1 MKTEMKSS
9 LKLFMRPFLVVLGF
23 MLLYALVH
31 AVLGFY
37 GEKDSASISQN
48 LEKTEIERQNS
59 ALSPKQEEA
68 NTTTTATE
76 ENPTKDS
83 PLPLETATQK
93 QENKQEIK
101 QETKQENKQETKQE
115 NKQETKQE
123 NKQETKQENKQ
134 ETKQENKQETK
145 QEQEKEN
152 EPKQNSASS
161 VQNNQKT
168 PTTPTI
174 GKKPLEYKVAVSG
187 VNVRAFPSTKGK
199 ILGSLAKD
207 KSVKVLEIQN
217 DWAKIEFSN
226 ETKGYV
232 FLKLLK
238 KAE

>member
-1 MKTEMKSS
+1 MKTEIKSS

-31 AVLGFY
+31 AALGFY
-37 GEKDSASISQN
+37 GEKDSTSISQN

-59 ALSPKQEEA
+59 TLSSKQEEA

-76 ENPTKDS
+76 ENPTKDP
-83 PLPLETATQK
+83 PLPLETTTQ
-93 QENKQEIK
+93 K
-101 QETKQENKQETKQE
+101 QETKQEI
-115 NKQETKQE
+115 
-123 NKQETKQENKQ
+123 
-134 ETKQENKQETK
+134 KQETK

-152 EPKQNSASS
+152 EPKQNSTPPI
-161 VQNNQKT
+161 QNNQKT
-168 PTTPTI
+168 LSTPTI

-199 ILGSLAKD
+199 IIGSLAKN

>member
-9 LKLFMRPFLVVLGF
+9 LKLFAQPLLVVLAF

-31 AVLGFY
+31 AALGFY
-37 GEKDSASISQN
+37 VKKDSVQINQN
-48 LEKTEIERQNS
+48 LEKTETERQNS
-59 ALSPKQEEA
+59 ALLPKQEES

-83 PLPLETATQK
+83 LLPLETAA
-93 QENKQEIK
+93 QEKETKQEIK
-101 QETKQENKQETKQE
+101 QEN
-115 NKQETKQE
+115 
-123 NKQETKQENKQ
+123 
-134 ETKQENKQETK
+134 K

-152 EPKQNSASS
+152 EPKQDS
-161 VQNNQKT
+161 VSPIQNNQKT
-168 PTTPTI
+168 PTTPTM

-199 ILGSLAKD
+199 ILGLLSKD

-217 DWAKIEFSN
+217 DWAEIEFSN
-226 ETKGYV
+226 KTKGYV

>member
-1 MKTEMKSS
+1 M
-9 LKLFMRPFLVVLGF
+9 
-23 MLLYALVH
+23 LYALVH
-31 AVLGFY
+31 IVLGFY

-59 ALSPKQEEA
+59 TLSPKQEET

-93 QENKQEIK
+93 QENKQE
-101 QETKQENKQETKQE
+101 
-115 NKQETKQE
+115 
-123 NKQETKQENKQ
+123 
-134 ETKQENKQETK
+134 TKQENKQETK
-145 QEQEKEN
+145 QEQEEEN
-152 EPKQNSASS
+152 EPKQNSASTA
-161 VQNNQKT
+161 QNNQKT
-168 PTTPTI
+168 LSTPTI
-174 GKKPLEYKVAVSG
+174 GKKPLEYKAAVSG
-187 VNVRAFPSTKGK
+187 VNVRAFPSTKSK
-199 ILGSLAKD
+199 ILGSLAKN

>member
-23 MLLYALVH
+23 MLLYALAH
-31 AVLGFY
+31 AALGFY
-37 GEKDSASISQN
+37 AKKDSASISQN

-83 PLPLETATQK
+83 PLPLETPTQEK
-93 QENKQEIK
+93 ENKQE
-101 QETKQENKQETKQE
+101 N
-115 NKQETKQE
+115 
-123 NKQETKQENKQ
+123 
-134 ETKQENKQETK
+134 K

-152 EPKQNSASS
+152 EPKQNSASPT
-161 VQNNQKT
+161 QNNQKT
-168 PTTPTI
+168 LSTPTI

-187 VNVRAFPSTKGK
+187 VNVRAFPSTKSK

>member
-9 LKLFMRPFLVVLGF
+9 LKLFVRPFLVVLGF
-23 MLLYALVH
+23 MLLYALAH
-31 AVLGFY
+31 AALGFY
-37 GEKDSASISQN
+37 AKKDSASINQN
-48 LEKTEIERQNS
+48 LEKSEIERQNS

-68 NTTTTATE
+68 NATTTATE
-76 ENPTKDS
+76 ENPAKDS
-83 PLPLETATQK
+83 PLPLETAMQEK
-93 QENKQEIK
+93 ENKQE
-101 QETKQENKQETKQE
+101 N
-115 NKQETKQE
+115 
-123 NKQETKQENKQ
+123 
-134 ETKQENKQETK
+134 K

-152 EPKQNSASS
+152 ELKQNSASPI
-161 VQNNQKT
+161 QNHQKT
-168 PTTPTI
+168 LSTPTI
-174 GKKPLEYKVAVSG
+174 GKKPLEYKVAVNS

>member
-9 LKLFMRPFLVVLGF
+9 LKLFVRPFLVVLGF

-31 AVLGFY
+31 AALGFY

-48 LEKTEIERQNS
+48 LEKTEIERS
-59 ALSPKQEEA
+59 STLSPKQEET

-83 PLPLETATQK
+83 PLPLETPTQEK
-93 QENKQEIK
+93 EN
-101 QETKQENKQETKQE
+101 
-115 NKQETKQE
+115 
-123 NKQETKQENKQ
+123 
-134 ETKQENKQETK
+134 KQENKQETK

-152 EPKQNSASS
+152 ESKQNSASPA
-161 VQNNQKT
+161 QNNQKT
-168 PTTPTI
+168 LSTPTI
-174 GKKPLEYKVAVSG
+174 GKKPLEYKAAVNS

-199 ILGSLAKD
+199 ILGSLAKN

-217 DWAKIEFSN
+217 DWAEIEFSN

>member
-23 MLLYALVH
+23 MLLYALAH
-31 AVLGFY
+31 AALGFY

-76 ENPTKDS
+76 ENPTKDP

-93 QENKQEIK
+93 QENKQE
-101 QETKQENKQETKQE
+101 N
-115 NKQETKQE
+115 
-123 NKQETKQENKQ
+123 
-134 ETKQENKQETK
+134 K

-152 EPKQNSASS
+152 EPKQNSASPI
-161 VQNNQKT
+161 QNNQKT
-168 PTTPTI
+168 FSTPTI

-199 ILGSLAKD
+199 ILGSLAKN

>member
-23 MLLYALVH
+23 MVLYALVH
-31 AVLGFY
+31 AALGFY

-68 NTTTTATE
+68 NTPPTATE
-76 ENPTKDS
+76 ENHTKDS
-83 PLPLETATQK
+83 PLPLETPTQEK
-93 QENKQEIK
+93 EN
-101 QETKQENKQETKQE
+101 KQENKQETIQE
-115 NKQETKQE
+115 N
-123 NKQETKQENKQ
+123 
-134 ETKQENKQETK
+134 K

-152 EPKQNSASS
+152 ELKQNSVSPI
-161 VQNNQKT
+161 QNNQKT
-168 PTTPTI
+168 LSTPTI

>member
-9 LKLFMRPFLVVLGF
+9 LKLFVQPFLVVLAF
-23 MLLYALVH
+23 MLLYALAH
-31 AVLGFY
+31 AALGFY
-37 GEKDSASISQN
+37 AKKDSAPIN
-48 LEKTEIERQNS
+48 PNIEKTETERQSN

-93 QENKQEIK
+93 QEIK
-101 QETKQENKQETKQE
+101 QER
-115 NKQETKQE
+115 
-123 NKQETKQENKQ
+123 
-134 ETKQENKQETK
+134 
-145 QEQEKEN
+145 EKEN
-152 EPKQNSASS
+152 EPKQNSASPI
-161 VQNNQKT
+161 QNNQKT
-168 PTTPTI
+168 PETPTI
-174 GKKPLEYKVAVSG
+174 GQKPLEYKVAVSG

-199 ILGSLAKD
+199 ILGLLAKD

-226 ETKGYV
+226 KTKGYV

>member
-9 LKLFMRPFLVVLGF
+9 LKLFVRPFLVVLGF
-23 MLLYALVH
+23 MLLYALAH
-31 AVLGFY
+31 AALGFY

-48 LEKTEIERQNS
+48 LEKTEMERQNS
-59 ALSPKQEEA
+59 ALSPKQEET

-83 PLPLETATQK
+83 PLPLETTTQK
-93 QENKQEIK
+93 QENKQEP
-101 QETKQENKQETKQE
+101 
-115 NKQETKQE
+115 
-123 NKQETKQENKQ
+123 
-134 ETKQENKQETK
+134 K

-152 EPKQNSASS
+152 EPKQNSASLI
-161 VQNNQKT
+161 QNHQKT
-168 PTTPTI
+168 LSTPTI
-174 GKKPLEYKVAVSG
+174 GKKPLEYKAAVNS

-199 ILGSLAKD
+199 ILGSLAKN

>member
-31 AVLGFY
+31 AALGFY
-37 GEKDSASISQN
+37 GEKDSASTSQN

-59 ALSPKQEEA
+59 VLSPKQEET

-93 QENKQEIK
+93 QEA
-101 QETKQENKQETKQE
+101 
-115 NKQETKQE
+115 
-123 NKQETKQENKQ
+123 KQENKQ

-152 EPKQNSASS
+152 EPKQNSASPT
-161 VQNNQKT
+161 QNNQKT
-168 PTTPTI
+168 LSTPTI
-174 GKKPLEYKVAVSG
+174 GKKPLEYKAAVNS

-199 ILGSLAKD
+199 ILGSLAKN

-217 DWAKIEFSN
+217 DWAEIEFSN

>member
-9 LKLFMRPFLVVLGF
+9 LKLFAQPLLVVLAF
-23 MLLYALVH
+23 MLLYALAH

-37 GEKDSASISQN
+37 VKKDSAPISPN
-48 LEKTEIERQNS
+48 VEKTKTERQNS

-76 ENPTKDS
+76 ESLTKDTAP
-83 PLPLETATQK
+83 PLDTAAQ
-93 QENKQEIK
+93 K
-101 QETKQENKQETKQE
+101 QETKQEI
-115 NKQETKQE
+115 
-123 NKQETKQENKQ
+123 
-134 ETKQENKQETK
+134 K

-152 EPKQNSASS
+152 EPKQNSVPP

-168 PTTPTI
+168 PTTPLM

-199 ILGSLAKD
+199 ILGLLLKN

-217 DWAKIEFSN
+217 DWAEIEFSH

>member
-1 MKTEMKSS
+1 MKSS

-23 MLLYALVH
+23 MLLYALTH
-31 AVLGFY
+31 AALGFY
-37 GEKDSASISQN
+37 GEKDSTSISQN

-59 ALSPKQEEA
+59 TLSPKQEEA

-76 ENPTKDS
+76 ENPTKDP
-83 PLPLETATQK
+83 PLPLETPTQ
-93 QENKQEIK
+93 
-101 QETKQENKQETKQE
+101 
-115 NKQETKQE
+115 
-123 NKQETKQENKQ
+123 
-134 ETKQENKQETK
+134 KQENKQETK

-152 EPKQNSASS
+152 ESKQNSASPI
-161 VQNNQKT
+161 QNHQKT

-174 GKKPLEYKVAVSG
+174 GKKPLEYKAAVNS

-199 ILGSLAKD
+199 ILGSLAKN

>member
-9 LKLFMRPFLVVLGF
+9 LKLFMRPLLVVLAF

-31 AVLGFY
+31 AALGFY
-37 GEKDSASISQN
+37 VKKDNAPISPN
-48 LEKTEIERQNS
+48 AEKTETERQNS

-76 ENPTKDS
+76 ENPTKD
-83 PLPLETATQK
+83 PLLPLETTA
-93 QENKQEIK
+93 QEK
-101 QETKQENKQETKQE
+101 ET
-115 NKQETKQE
+115 
-123 NKQETKQENKQ
+123 
-134 ETKQENKQETK
+134 KQETK

-152 EPKQNSASS
+152 EPKQDSVSP
-161 VQNNQKT
+161 VQNDQKA
-168 PTTPTI
+168 PTTSTM

-199 ILGSLAKD
+199 IIGSLTKD

-226 ETKGYV
+226 KTKGYV

>member
-9 LKLFMRPFLVVLGF
+9 LKLFVRPFLVVLGF
-23 MLLYALVH
+23 MLLYALAH
-31 AVLGFY
+31 AALGFY
-37 GEKDSASISQN
+37 GEKDSASINQN
-48 LEKTEIERQNS
+48 LEKTKIERQNS
-59 ALSPKQEEA
+59 TLSPKQEET

-83 PLPLETATQK
+83 PLPLETPTQEK
-93 QENKQEIK
+93 EN
-101 QETKQENKQETKQE
+101 
-115 NKQETKQE
+115 
-123 NKQETKQENKQ
+123 
-134 ETKQENKQETK
+134 KQENKQETK

-152 EPKQNSASS
+152 EPKQNSASPI
-161 VQNNQKT
+161 QNHQKT
-168 PTTPTI
+168 LSTSTI
-174 GKKPLEYKVAVSG
+174 GKKPLEYKAAVNS

-199 ILGSLAKD
+199 ILGSLAKN

>member
-9 LKLFMRPFLVVLGF
+9 LKLFMRPLLVVLAF

-31 AVLGFY
+31 VVLGFY
-37 GEKDSASISQN
+37 VKKDSAQTNQN
-48 LEKTEIERQNS
+48 LEKTETERQNS
-59 ALSPKQEEA
+59 ALSPKEEEA
-68 NTTTTATE
+68 NATTTATE
-76 ENPTKDS
+76 QNPTKDP
-83 PLPLETATQK
+83 PLSLDTATQK
-93 QENKQEIK
+93 QEI
-101 QETKQENKQETKQE
+101 
-115 NKQETKQE
+115 
-123 NKQETKQENKQ
+123 
-134 ETKQENKQETK
+134 KQETK

-152 EPKQNSASS
+152 EPRQNSVSP
-161 VQNNQKT
+161 VQNDQKT
-168 PTTPTI
+168 PTTPTM

-199 ILGSLAKD
+199 IIGSLIKN

-217 DWAKIEFSN
+217 DWAEIEFSH

>member
-1 MKTEMKSS
+1 MKTEMKTS
-9 LKLFMRPFLVVLGF
+9 LKLFMRPFLVVLAF

-31 AVLGFY
+31 AALGFY
-37 GEKDSASISQN
+37 AKKDSVQINQN
-48 LEKTEIERQNS
+48 LEKTETERQNS
-59 ALSPKQEEA
+59 ALSPKEESNA
-68 NTTTTATE
+68 TTTATE
-76 ENPTKDS
+76 ENPTKDTA
-83 PLPLETATQK
+83 PPLETTVQ
-93 QENKQEIK
+93 
-101 QETKQENKQETKQE
+101 
-115 NKQETKQE
+115 
-123 NKQETKQENKQ
+123 
-134 ETKQENKQETK
+134 KQETK

-152 EPKQNSASS
+152 EPQQNSVPP

-168 PTTPTI
+168 PTTPLM

-199 ILGSLAKD
+199 ILGLLLKN

>member
-9 LKLFMRPFLVVLGF
+9 LKLFMRPSLVVLAF
-23 MLLYALVH
+23 MLLYALAH
-31 AVLGFY
+31 ATLGFY
-37 GEKDSASISQN
+37 MKKDSAPINQN
-48 LEKTEIERQNS
+48 LEKSETERQNS
-59 ALSPKQEEA
+59 ALSPKEEA
-68 NTTTTATE
+68 NATTTATE
-76 ENPTKDS
+76 QNPTKDTA
-83 PLPLETATQK
+83 PPLETTA
-93 QENKQEIK
+93 QEKEI
-101 QETKQENKQETKQE
+101 
-115 NKQETKQE
+115 
-123 NKQETKQENKQ
+123 
-134 ETKQENKQETK
+134 KQETK

-152 EPKQNSASS
+152 DSKQDSVSP

-168 PTTPTI
+168 PTTPTM

-199 ILGSLAKD
+199 IIGSLLKN

-217 DWAKIEFSN
+217 DWAEIEFSH

>member
-31 AVLGFY
+31 AALGFY
-37 GEKDSASISQN
+37 GEKDSTSISQN

-68 NTTTTATE
+68 NTATTATE
-76 ENPTKDS
+76 ENPTKDP
-83 PLPLETATQK
+83 PLPLETATQ
-93 QENKQEIK
+93 
-101 QETKQENKQETKQE
+101 
-115 NKQETKQE
+115 
-123 NKQETKQENKQ
+123 
-134 ETKQENKQETK
+134 KQETK

-152 EPKQNSASS
+152 EPKQNSAPPI
-161 VQNNQKT
+161 QNNQKT
-168 PTTPTI
+168 LSTPTI
-174 GKKPLEYKVAVSG
+174 GKKPLEYKAAVSG

>member
-1 MKTEMKSS
+1 MKSS
-9 LKLFMRPFLVVLGF
+9 LKLFMRPFLVVLAF
-23 MLLYALVH
+23 MLLYALAH
-31 AVLGFY
+31 AALGFY
-37 GEKDSASISQN
+37 VKKDSASINQN

-76 ENPTKDS
+76 ESPTKDTAP
-83 PLPLETATQK
+83 PLDTAAQK
-93 QENKQEIK
+93 QE
-101 QETKQENKQETKQE
+101 T
-115 NKQETKQE
+115 
-123 NKQETKQENKQ
+123 
-134 ETKQENKQETK
+134 KQETK

-152 EPKQNSASS
+152 EPKQDS
-161 VQNNQKT
+161 VSPIQNNQKT
-168 PTTPTI
+168 PTTPLM

-199 ILGSLAKD
+199 ILGLLLKN

-217 DWAKIEFSN
+217 DWAEIEFSN
-226 ETKGYV
+226 KTKGYV

>member
-9 LKLFMRPFLVVLGF
+9 LKLFVRPFLVVLGF

-48 LEKTEIERQNS
+48 LEKTEMERQNS

-68 NTTTTATE
+68 NTATTATE
-76 ENPTKDS
+76 ENPTKDTA
-83 PLPLETATQK
+83 PPLETAA
-93 QENKQEIK
+93 QEK
-101 QETKQENKQETKQE
+101 ET
-115 NKQETKQE
+115 
-123 NKQETKQENKQ
+123 
-134 ETKQENKQETK
+134 KQETK

-152 EPKQNSASS
+152 EPKQDSVSP
-161 VQNNQKT
+161 VQNHQKT
-168 PTTPTI
+168 PTTPLM

-199 ILGSLAKD
+199 ILGSLAKN

-226 ETKGYV
+226 ATKGYV

>member
-1 MKTEMKSS
+1 MKSS
-9 LKLFMRPFLVVLGF
+9 LKLFMRPFLVVLAF
-23 MLLYALVH
+23 MLLYALAH
-31 AVLGFY
+31 AALGFY
-37 GEKDSASISQN
+37 VKKDSAPIN
-48 LEKTEIERQNS
+48 PNIEKTEIERQNS

-76 ENPTKDS
+76 ESPTKDTA
-83 PLPLETATQK
+83 PPLETTA
-93 QENKQEIK
+93 QEK
-101 QETKQENKQETKQE
+101 ETKQEI
-115 NKQETKQE
+115 
-123 NKQETKQENKQ
+123 
-134 ETKQENKQETK
+134 K

-152 EPKQNSASS
+152 EPKQNSTSS

-168 PTTPTI
+168 PTTPLM

-199 ILGSLAKD
+199 ILGLLLKN

-217 DWAKIEFSN
+217 DWAEIEFSN
-226 ETKGYV
+226 KTKGYV

>member
-23 MLLYALVH
+23 MLLYALAH
-31 AVLGFY
+31 AALGFY

-83 PLPLETATQK
+83 PLPLETPTQK
-93 QENKQEIK
+93 QENKQE
-101 QETKQENKQETKQE
+101 
-115 NKQETKQE
+115 
-123 NKQETKQENKQ
+123 
-134 ETKQENKQETK
+134 
-145 QEQEKEN
+145 QEKEN
-152 EPKQNSASS
+152 ESKQNSASPT
-161 VQNNQKT
+161 QNNQKT
-168 PTTPTI
+168 LSTPTI
-174 GKKPLEYKVAVSG
+174 GKKPLEYKAAVNS